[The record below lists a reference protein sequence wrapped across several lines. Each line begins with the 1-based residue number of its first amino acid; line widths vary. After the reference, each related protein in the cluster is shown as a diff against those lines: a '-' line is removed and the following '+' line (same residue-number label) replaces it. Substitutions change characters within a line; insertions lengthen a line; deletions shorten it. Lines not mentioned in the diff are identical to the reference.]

1 MNYLPCVISML
12 KSAIFTMLFLLA
24 GFSHAQTDMTDQ
36 APLNV
41 RIGPAQT
48 TVGFQP
54 CEPSIAISLKN
65 PDIVVAGSIL
75 DNVYRSTDGGYTWE
89 HNTLTSPY
97 GVYGDP
103 CVVASPN
110 GDFYYLHLSN
120 PEGKGWESE
129 MLLDRI
135 VCQHSKSKG
144 KRWSKGGSIGQD
156 HPKDQDKE
164 WAVVSLDGERIHAC
178 WTQFDK
184 YNSQEPNDSTIILCS
199 FAGRKGENWS
209 KPIRVS
215 EKAGNC
221 LDDDETTEGAV
232 PSVGPNGEIYVAW
245 AVDET
250 IWFDRSFDQGE
261 TWMAHDIA
269 AADIVG
275 GWAQTVAAIG
285 RVNGMPVTG
294 VDLSPESPYNGRIYI
309 NWTDARNGS
318 DDLDVFVCY
327 SDDKG
332 TTWSSPIR
340 VNNDEAGSQQFFT
353 WMAVDPVS
361 GSIHVVFYDRR
372 AHDDETT
379 DVYVASSNDG
389 ALTWTNRLV
398 SESSFLPQGEVFF
411 GDYNNISAF
420 DGHVRPIW
428 TREVN
433 GVLTV
438 MTAILDVE

>member
-1 MNYLPCVISML
+1 MNYLSFVVSMV
-12 KSAIFTMLFLLA
+12 KSAICTMLFLHV
-24 GFSHAQTDMTDQ
+24 GFFHAQTDMTDQ
-36 APLNV
+36 VPLNV

-48 TVGFQP
+48 TEGFQP

-120 PEGKGWESE
+120 PEGKGWASE

-199 FAGRKGENWS
+199 FAGRNGKNWS
-209 KPIRVS
+209 EPIRVS

-250 IWFDRSFDQGE
+250 IWFDRSFDKGE

-275 GWAQTVAAIG
+275 GWAQTVSAIG

-318 DDLDVFVCY
+318 DDLDVFICY
-327 SDDKG
+327 SDDNG
-332 TTWSSPIR
+332 TTWSPPTR
-340 VNNDEAGSQQFFT
+340 VNNDQAGSQQFFT

-361 GSIHVVFYDRR
+361 GNIHIVFYDRR

-379 DVYVASSNDG
+379 DVYVASSSDG

-438 MTAILDVE
+438 MTAILEVE